1 MSLSQ
6 QCSVAFF
13 RSDVECRLP
22 SLLPFAP
29 QICQFNAINY
39 YIFCGKKQVVRRQ
52 GREVGTVVISYRLT
66 RFEIHFS
73 FISFKAWALRTE
85 VTITLWGVPYN
96 WSLVIYKLFNSH
108 HKSVSISHFSLCNS
122 PRVLSYF
129 PCSAIDNTASNE
141 GSRGFHNHGEG
152 PYLGP
157 LLVEIGYYHFLAF
170 KTLLRH

>member
-1 MSLSQ
+1 M
-6 QCSVAFF
+6 
-13 RSDVECRLP
+13 
-22 SLLPFAP
+22 
-29 QICQFNAINY
+29 
-39 YIFCGKKQVVRRQ
+39 VRRQ

-152 PYLGP
+152 PYY
-157 LLVEIGYYHFLAF
+157 IWDSI
-170 KTLLRH
+170 KTLGLVSIVSYSCLSFITFELMSQFHILPWGQCPFSIMS